1 MMALG
6 SFPPASSRSRRLM
19 SKIRVVESTRHGAP
33 MTMVRGGEDR
43 DLAAIVAM
51 GDARARLSRFHLV
64 RDVDFVKFA
73 LTRRRLLAGLA
84 PPAIASCG
92 S

>member
-1 MMALG
+1 
-6 SFPPASSRSRRLM
+6 
-19 SKIRVVESTRHGAP
+19 

-51 GDARARLSRFHLV
+51 GDVAGPPAAASTSSGIA
-64 RDVDFVKFA
+64 DVVAFA

-84 PPAIASCG
+84 PGGPARRCG